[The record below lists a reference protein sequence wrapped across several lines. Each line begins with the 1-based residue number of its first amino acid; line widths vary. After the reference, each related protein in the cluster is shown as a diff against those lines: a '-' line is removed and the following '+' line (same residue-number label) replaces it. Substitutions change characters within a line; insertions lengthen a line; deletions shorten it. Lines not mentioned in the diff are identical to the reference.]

1 MNIFWLDTNLTNCA
15 KAHYDKHIVKMP
27 IEYAQLLSTTLIH
40 FGYEAPYRKTHE
52 NHPCAKW
59 ARKHK
64 GNYQLLWD
72 LANEV
77 GKEYTH
83 RYGKVHKSHQLL
95 LDGLIP
101 REIDTGEDVII
112 TTPLPNC
119 TSIKNAPEHINLVT
133 LYRMYYLADKA
144 YIRSYKN
151 REEPEWMGDRLYMQ
165 QYNVT
170 CGSLPQVK
178 TSSNNSG
185 ASKAPTK
192 AELVS
197 KLGVPSLE
205 KLLVKDLQLLQLV
218 DLKVPGIEMP
228 TGRLKAPY
236 VAECE
241 KIHSD
246 VTWSKMTVAGL
257 KEVIQNSIS

>member
-1 MNIFWLDTNLTNCA
+1 
-15 KAHYDKHIVKMP
+15 
-27 IEYAQLLSTTLIH
+27 
-40 FGYEAPYRKTHE
+40 
-52 NHPCAKW
+52 
-59 ARKHK
+59 
-64 GNYQLLWD
+64 
-72 LANEV
+72 
-77 GKEYTH
+77 
-83 RYGKVHKSHQLL
+83 
-95 LDGLIP
+95 
-101 REIDTGEDVII
+101 
-112 TTPLPNC
+112 
-119 TSIKNAPEHINLVT
+119 
-133 LYRMYYLADKA
+133 
-144 YIRSYKN
+144 
-151 REEPEWMGDRLYMQ
+151 MGDRFYMQ